1 MTESPDLK
9 DFQHNRTRG
18 DVVTTCN
25 NVLEIAIRLES
36 ACTKFLP
43 ASRTKAEI
51 CPDYWIRSAVALLA
65 LNRHETHIPIDP
77 ELFVASQYERGA
89 LTIPDDVEDAVA
101 RYKTSVMRTICKL
114 KQELSEELKW
124 LTSASRRGLSVERL
138 IRTHSRKITPLSLY
152 IHAQRMNRDDLAD
165 GLISQ
170 VLEQHEHCPLYRA
183 ASAQW
188 LEEGRYPAFASLERW
203 RRSKVVAPPSWDV
216 THN

>member
-1 MTESPDLK
+1 M
-9 DFQHNRTRG
+9 
-18 DVVTTCN
+18 TTCN

-36 ACTKFLP
+36 ACTKFHP
-43 ASRTKAEI
+43 ASRVKSEI
-51 CPDYWIRSAVALLA
+51 SPDYWIRSAVALVAANKLEP
-65 LNRHETHIPIDP
+65 LIPIDP
-77 ELFVASQYERGA
+77 ELFIASQFDNGESSV
-89 LTIPDDVEDAVA
+89 PEDVEGAVA
-101 RYKTSVMRTICKL
+101 RYKSSVMRTICKL
-114 KQELSEELKW
+114 RQELSEELKW
-124 LTSASRRGLSVERL
+124 LTSASRRGMSVERL

-183 ASAQW
+183 ASIQW
-188 LEEGRYPAFASLERW
+188 LEDGRYPAFASLERW